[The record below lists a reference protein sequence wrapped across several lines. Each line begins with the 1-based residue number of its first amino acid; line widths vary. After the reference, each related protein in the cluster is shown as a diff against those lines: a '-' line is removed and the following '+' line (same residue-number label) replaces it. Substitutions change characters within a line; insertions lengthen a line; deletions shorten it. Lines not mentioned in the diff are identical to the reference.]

1 MNLLAIGSTLSPYR
15 AAIRS
20 PRLENVEHGY
30 GTVSHHRVATEV
42 DSLSLQTRLDLS
54 QKAQVLP
61 PPPPAETKRKPT
73 LPPKKQEQRVSG
85 FDFTGRTCV
94 GNLHGP
100 LLMEDPQMEV
110 EARPSG
116 FQTVD
121 FQFDNEKDFAPLR
134 GASLALATLE
144 PSILHAPSQDRPL
157 ASVPS
162 SDSNFAYFGVR
173 NGQAVIV
180 QQFHEAQPETRETSQ
195 VRLPNGQVATILR
208 GADDQM
214 QLSIHLPAASLS
226 ELAQWGRSLLA
237 IA

>member
-20 PRLENVEHGY
+20 PRIEPIEQGY
-30 GTVSHHRVATEV
+30 GRHSHQRVATEV

-61 PPPPAETKRKPT
+61 PPPPAESKRKPT
-73 LPPKKQEQRVSG
+73 LPPKKEQQRVSSQ
-85 FDFTGRTCV
+85 DFTGRTCS
-94 GNLHGP
+94 GSLHGP
-100 LLMEDPQMEV
+100 LLMEEPQMEV

-116 FQTVD
+116 FRSVD
-121 FQFDNEKDFAPLR
+121 FVFDNHQDFAPLR
-134 GASLALATLE
+134 GASLALAALE
-144 PSILHAPSQDRPL
+144 PSVLHAPGGDKPL
-157 ASVPS
+157 AVIPS
-162 SDSNFAYFGVR
+162 SDSQFAYFGVR

-180 QQFHEAQPETRETSQ
+180 QQFQEAQPQSQSSQ

-214 QLSIHLPAASLS
+214 QLSIHLPAASLDD
-226 ELAQWGRSLLA
+226 LAQWGRSLLA
-237 IA
+237 VA

>member
-1 MNLLAIGSTLSPYR
+1 MNLLSIGSTLSPYR

-20 PRLENVEHGY
+20 PRVESVERGY
-30 GTVSHHRVATEV
+30 GAVTQQRVATEV
-42 DSLSLQTRLDLS
+42 DSLSLQTKMDLS

-85 FDFTGRTCV
+85 SDFTGRTCV
-94 GNLHGP
+94 GSLHGP

-110 EARPSG
+110 ESKAPG
-116 FQTVD
+116 FQSVD
-121 FQFDNEKDFAPLR
+121 FVFENNQDLAPMR
-134 GASLALATLE
+134 GASLALAALE
-144 PSILHAPSQDRPL
+144 PSVLHAPGQDQPL
-157 ASVPS
+157 ATIPS

-180 QQFHEAQPETRETSQ
+180 QQFHEPQPEARESSQ
-195 VRLPNGQVATILR
+195 VKLPNGQVATILR

-214 QLSIHLPAASLS
+214 QLSIHLPAASLD
-226 ELAQWGRSLLA
+226 ELAGWGRSLLA

>member
-1 MNLLAIGSTLSPYR
+1 MNLLSIGSTLSPYR

-20 PRLENVEHGY
+20 PRVESVERGY
-30 GTVSHHRVATEV
+30 GAVTHQRVATEV
-42 DSLSLQTRLDLS
+42 DSLSLQTKMDLS

-85 FDFTGRTCV
+85 SDFTGRTCV
-94 GNLHGP
+94 GSLHGP
-100 LLMEDPQMEV
+100 LLMEDPQMET
-110 EARPSG
+110 EAKPSG
-116 FQTVD
+116 FQSVD
-121 FQFDNEKDFAPLR
+121 FVFDNDKDFAPMR
-134 GASLALATLE
+134 GASLALAALE
-144 PSILHAPSQDRPL
+144 PSILHAPGQSQPL
-157 ASVPS
+157 ATVPS

-180 QQFHEAQPETRETSQ
+180 QQFHEAQPEARESSQ

-214 QLSIHLPAASLS
+214 QLSIHLPASSLD
-226 ELAQWGRSLLA
+226 ELASWGRSLLA

>member
-20 PRLENVEHGY
+20 PRVESLEQGY
-30 GTVSHHRVATEV
+30 GKVSHHRVATEV

-73 LPPKKQEQRVSG
+73 LQPKKQEQRVSG
-85 FDFTGRTCV
+85 SDFTGRTCV

-110 EARPSG
+110 ESRPSG

-121 FQFDNEKDFAPLR
+121 FQFENEKDFAPLR
-134 GASLALATLE
+134 GASLALAALE
-144 PSILHAPSQDRPL
+144 PSILHAPGQDKPL
-157 ASVPS
+157 ATVPS
-162 SDSNFAYFGVR
+162 SDSNFA
-173 NGQAVIV
+173 
-180 QQFHEAQPETRETSQ
+180 
-195 VRLPNGQVATILR
+195 
-208 GADDQM
+208 
-214 QLSIHLPAASLS
+214 
-226 ELAQWGRSLLA
+226 
-237 IA
+237 

>member
-1 MNLLAIGSTLSPYR
+1 MNLPSIGSTLSPYR
-15 AAIRS
+15 PSIRL
-20 PRLENVEHGY
+20 PRVESVERGY
-30 GTVSHHRVATEV
+30 GAVAQQRVATEV

-85 FDFTGRTCV
+85 SDFTGRTCV

-110 EARPSG
+110 ESRPSE
-116 FQTVD
+116 FHSVD
-121 FQFDNEKDFAPLR
+121 FKFENDKDFAPLR
-134 GASLALATLE
+134 GASLALAALE
-144 PSILHAPSQDRPL
+144 PSVLHAAGTDKPL
-157 ASVPS
+157 VTVPS

-173 NGQAVIV
+173 NGLAVIV
-180 QQFHEAQPETRETSQ
+180 QQFHEAQPQAAETSQ

-214 QLSIHLPAASLS
+214 QLSIHLPAASLD
-226 ELAQWGRSLLA
+226 ELASWGRSLLA

>member
-20 PRLENVEHGY
+20 PRVENVEHGY
-30 GTVSHHRVATEV
+30 GKVTHHRVATEV
-42 DSLSLQTRLDLS
+42 DSLSLQTRMDLS

-85 FDFTGRTCV
+85 SDFTGRTCV

-100 LLMEDPQMEV
+100 LLMEEPQMEV
-110 EARPSG
+110 ETRPSG

-121 FQFDNEKDFAPLR
+121 FQFENEKDFAPLR
-134 GASLALATLE
+134 GASLALAALE
-144 PSILHAPSQDRPL
+144 PSILHAPGQDKPL
-157 ASVPS
+157 ATVPS

-180 QQFHEAQPETRETSQ
+180 QQFHEAQGEAAPSQ

-208 GADDQM
+208 GADEQM
-214 QLSIHLPAASLS
+214 QLSIHLPAASLD
-226 ELAQWGRSLLA
+226 ELANWGRSLLA